1 VPLRCTAGYLI
12 QIMSGPILSP
22 GLLAELDALRKEKD
36 LLEKEVNDFRG
47 MVNRIQ
53 STRAKISDGA
63 PNISESV
70 TGLKRNTMEQHEK
83 VAKLREHQKQLLAQK
98 AQMES
103 KLRDDA
109 DKQVARREELEQL
122 IMKVC
127 CCCCC
132 CCCCCLVSVLSSA
145 QVKLLFDEENEK
157 RGQLENVKANL
168 EIQLKRTQRVCKFP

>member
-1 VPLRCTAGYLI
+1 
-12 QIMSGPILSP
+12 MSGTILSP

-36 LLEKEVNDFRG
+36 LLEKEVNEFRG

-53 STRAKISDGA
+53 STRAKISDGT

-70 TGLKRNTMEQHEK
+70 AGLKRNTMEQHEK

-98 AQMES
+98 AQMER

-127 CCCCC
+127 CCCCSC
-132 CCCCCLVSVLSSA
+132 FS
-145 QVKLLFDEENEK
+145 
-157 RGQLENVKANL
+157 
-168 EIQLKRTQRVCKFP
+168 